1 MTLFDPLSCTSSSI
15 SLPDQVPQQ
24 QHRTTTTTSHHHN
37 NDIVTTTTVHHR
49 PVQGTKVR
57 LQKVQASEGGLVI
70 SRSDGLIFRV
80 ELPELQKVRLLIL

>member
-1 MTLFDPLSCTSSSI
+1 M
-15 SLPDQVPQQ
+15 
-24 QHRTTTTTSHHHN
+24 
-37 NDIVTTTTVHHR
+37 HHR